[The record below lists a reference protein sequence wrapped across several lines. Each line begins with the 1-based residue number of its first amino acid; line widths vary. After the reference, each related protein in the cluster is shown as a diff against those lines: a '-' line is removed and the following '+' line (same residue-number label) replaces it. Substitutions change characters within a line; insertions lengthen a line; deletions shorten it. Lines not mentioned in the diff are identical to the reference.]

1 MEESLHILLK
11 ERCQPEK
18 SLYDSNHM
26 YDIREKL
33 TMETAKTT
41 MVSRDWFGGQIICMV
56 SFHICSDPQS
66 VQHQE
71 WS

>member
-56 SFHICSDPQS
+56 S
-66 VQHQE
+66 
-71 WS
+71 